1 MAKNEG
7 DEANWL
13 TLMRDTGSMFCATMF
28 WSETSA
34 FQPFNMLSIFEAV
47 VLCLQL

>member
-7 DEANWL
+7 DEANWK
-13 TLMRDTGSMFCATMF
+13 TLMRDR
-28 WSETSA
+28 ETSA
-34 FQPFNMLSIFEAV
+34 FQLFNMLSIFEAV